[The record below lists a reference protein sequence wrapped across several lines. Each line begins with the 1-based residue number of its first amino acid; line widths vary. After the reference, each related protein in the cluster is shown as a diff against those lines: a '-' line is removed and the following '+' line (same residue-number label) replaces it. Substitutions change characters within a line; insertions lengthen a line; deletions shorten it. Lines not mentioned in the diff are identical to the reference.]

1 MTEDDEKLVVLA
13 AKIITTSVWIFGVG
27 IAVLVILVV
36 VHTCSR

>member
-27 IAVLVILVV
+27 VAALVILVV
-36 VHTCSR
+36 VHNCSR

>member
-27 IAVLVILVV
+27 FAALAIILIARS
-36 VHTCSR
+36 CSE

>member
-13 AKIITTSVWIFGVG
+13 AKIITTSVWIFGVE